1 MILCEVNMA
10 AMTDEEA
17 DALDELLTQTTP
29 KIRVG
34 EGGFFTK
41 QGNLLNSLDTVAANY
56 IRSQSEIKHLSPSEI
71 IGDMVRERIGHEAE
85 AALSVP

>member
-1 MILCEVNMA
+1 MA

-17 DALDELLTQTTP
+17 DALDELLTRTTP
-29 KIRVG
+29 RTRVG

-41 QGNLLNSLDTVAANY
+41 QRNLLNSLDTVAANY
-56 IRSQSEIKHLSPSEI
+56 IRSQSEIRHLSPSEV

-85 AALSVP
+85 TAMSIP